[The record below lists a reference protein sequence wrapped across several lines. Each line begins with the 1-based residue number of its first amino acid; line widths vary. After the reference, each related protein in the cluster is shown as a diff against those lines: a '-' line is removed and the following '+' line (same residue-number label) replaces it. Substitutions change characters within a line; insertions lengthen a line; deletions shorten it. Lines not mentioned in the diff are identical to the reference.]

1 MDHLRKQYN
10 KMSPAVRNS
19 VWFTFCNFL
28 QRGLSFLTV
37 PVFTRLL
44 TTEEYGI
51 CNVYFAWFEVFVL
64 FTSLKIPYEGLN
76 NGLIRYEEDKDGYTS
91 SVMGLVM
98 SLTAVMFGIYHL
110 VNRWIDPVTGLD
122 RRLMLLMFVQLMFQ
136 PALMLWTNRQR
147 FDFEYRKPVIVTVLS
162 TVLNLVITV
171 LAVLNTSYKAEA
183 RIGGFVIVQSLF
195 GMVSAV
201 VLLVRGKTFYKKEY
215 WKFALGFNLPLIFYY
230 ISQMVMGQSDRILIN
245 YFEGS
250 GKAAV
255 YGVAYSAA
263 TIVQLAI
270 SSVNGSLY
278 PWIYKKLKEKK
289 VREIRSMTS
298 QICILV
304 GGVTLL
310 AGLLAPDI
318 VRIMATE
325 EYMEAVWIIAPVSAG
340 VFFSFLYMLFASV
353 EMYYGENR
361 GISLISVLCSAVN
374 IVLNFAGIQVFGY
387 YAAGWV
393 NLFSYMLLA
402 LLHYLLM
409 RRICRVHHIA
419 GGILDERFLAVVSAG
434 IFLMSFAVMALYRL
448 GNVRY
453 LVLLLI
459 IAAVCFSRKKLYRLL
474 RQIRKGE
481 TNEG

>member
-1 MDHLRKQYN
+1 
-10 KMSPAVRNS
+10 
-19 VWFTFCNFL
+19 
-28 QRGLSFLTV
+28 
-37 PVFTRLL
+37 
-44 TTEEYGI
+44 
-51 CNVYFAWFEVFVL
+51 
-64 FTSLKIPYEGLN
+64 
-76 NGLIRYEEDKDGYTS
+76 
-91 SVMGLVM
+91 
-98 SLTAVMFGIYHL
+98 
-110 VNRWIDPVTGLD
+110 
-122 RRLMLLMFVQLMFQ
+122 
-136 PALMLWTNRQR
+136 
-147 FDFEYRKPVIVTVLS
+147 
-162 TVLNLVITV
+162 
-171 LAVLNTSYKAEA
+171 
-183 RIGGFVIVQSLF
+183 
-195 GMVSAV
+195 
-201 VLLVRGKTFYKKEY
+201 
-215 WKFALGFNLPLIFYY
+215 
-230 ISQMVMGQSDRILIN
+230 MVMGQSDRILIN

-374 IVLNFAGIQVFGY
+374 IVLNLRGFRCLDT

-419 GGILDERFLAVVSAG
+419 GGILDERFLAAVSAG